1 MLDAASRMTYD
12 HIVERRVVEFVK
24 GHHEPKHQYLHDRNG
39 IANVRIDGEWDTL
52 ELVIGYQRMDKIYS
66 MSGTHTF
73 DIFENGACVPFLK
86 FHRIEF
92 LYTGGGP
99 CVLSYDIVSLRTPEK
114 FEIVYKSQQ
123 YTGRVETNMT
133 IQSFPLS
140 FNHPI
145 EKLTAH
151 CEYPVNDLTFYYDR
165 DSPGLPFIQKTK
177 SRWELDFDKSVNF
190 SKLDTPFICVWTPTT
205 NTIRIFATGFQK
217 AQSIYGTMRI
227 LCDY

>member
-1 MLDAASRMTYD
+1 MEPRITYD
-12 HIVERRVVEFVK
+12 RILERRVIESVS
-24 GHHEPKHQYLHDRNG
+24 GHHKPEHQIHNRG
-39 IANVRIDGEWDTL
+39 IANVRISGEWDTL
-52 ELVIGYQRMDKIYS
+52 EVDVGHQRMDKIYR
-66 MSGTHTF
+66 MSGTIVC
-73 DIFENGACVPFLK
+73 DIFENGSCVPFLK
-86 FHRIEF
+86 FHPIQF
-92 LYTGGGP
+92 MYTGIGM
-99 CVLSYDIVSLRTPEK
+99 CVLSYDIVSLSTPEK
-114 FEIVYKSQQ
+114 FEIVYKAQQ

-177 SRWELDFDKSVNF
+177 SRWELAFDKPVNF

-205 NTIRIFATGFQK
+205 NTIRTFATGFQK
-217 AQSIYGTMRI
+217 AHSVYGTMRV